1 MGTALKHQKMRHM
14 RPALGRHGW
23 VLLMTTNPPRAI
35 WQKFTD
41 TSRSSEPSFA
51 QSFYSNFFQPENHL
65 PFKNLGLK
73 R

>member
-1 MGTALKHQKMRHM
+1 MGTPQKQQKTRQS

-35 WQKFTD
+35 WQKFTGD
-41 TSRSSEPSFA
+41 SRLSESGCG
-51 QSFYSNFFQPENHL
+51 QGIYSNFFQPGNHL

>member
-1 MGTALKHQKMRHM
+1 M

-23 VLLMTTNPPRAI
+23 VLLMTANPPRAI
-35 WQKFTD
+35 WQKFTGNS
-41 TSRSSEPSFA
+41 SRSETWCA

-73 R
+73 